1 KEPNRRVSIEQLRSP
16 LTWNGSY
23 DITYERLISF
33 IVLLAARCTQYF
45 PLKRAKPLVPPELM
59 KLLAQ
64 SRSLSYKAKRNGDI
78 ILRQEARRLRNLARY
93 ELKRYQQSRLTQQL
107 KERNVPSECSTI
119 FWSKT
124 KRHFRTTSSS
134 LRGFILPNDEIIKEP
149 QAMVDTA
156 ADYYETLFEAPV
168 VIRPHPYVDAPNTQ
182 CVNVS
187 EPIPLVTYPEVLNV
201 LRTRKKKQSL
211 YIHGL
216 SPFMLDKIPKN
227 YWHLFIKLYNDSFT
241 NGYVLK
247 KFKEARMVLLAK
259 KNAICASDQT
269 RPISLLD
276 SFLKIQ

>member
-1 KEPNRRVSIEQLRSP
+1 
-16 LTWNGSY
+16 
-23 DITYERLISF
+23 
-33 IVLLAARCTQYF
+33 
-45 PLKRAKPLVPPELM
+45 M

-187 EPIPLVTYPEVLNV
+187 EPIPLVTYPENHGILPDNQSGFRAGHR
-201 LRTRKKKQSL
+201 LQTR
-211 YIHGL
+211 
-216 SPFMLDKIPKN
+216 
-227 YWHLFIKLYNDSFT
+227 
-241 NGYVLK
+241 
-247 KFKEARMVLLAK
+247 VLLLIEQISSYMSNSSPVATVFVDFKSAFDQLWFEGCLGKLCRMGIPSVYAK
-259 KNAICASDQT
+259 W
-269 RPISLLD
+269 
-276 SFLKIQ
+276 IQAWLNDRQATIEIQ